1 MDRDDAVRSTNDDA
15 LVCKLSAATTGYLA
29 DPFVSVLLKRLPHR
43 VAPIMHR
50 GTYVRTAAL
59 DALVA
64 RFMGV
69 AAAAGRRSQVVSLG
83 AGSDTRFLLLKEGR
97 RNPGLYVE
105 IDFPQITSKKAMAL
119 ARGRTTKPL
128 LGDFQV
134 GAGGAEIIAQDYWL
148 LAGDLRNF
156 ASEILPRLVRMGLQ
170 PSEPT
175 LFLSECVM
183 IYLDPTVS
191 DAIVAAAA
199 SEFSAPF
206 FVTYEQILPD
216 DAFGRVMI
224 SNLKARNIELP
235 GIFAHPTLHSQ
246 VERYMSAGFTVARA
260 IDINEVWDKHISL
273 EEKARLARLEIFDE
287 VEEWVLLSRHYCIS
301 WTAKVSDGSGLSQE
315 LALRGWLSSD

>member
-83 AGSDTRFLLLKEGR
+83 AGSDTRFLLLKVGQEGR

-134 GAGGAEIIAQDYWL
+134 GAYGSHETGRRVCLTLVCTDTDPGAGGAEIIAQDYWL

-170 PSEPT
+170 PR
-175 LFLSECVM
+175 C
-183 IYLDPTVS
+183 
-191 DAIVAAAA
+191 AIAAA
-199 SEFSAPF
+199 SRPCS
-206 FVTYEQILPD
+206 LP
-216 DAFGRVMI
+216 
-224 SNLKARNIELP
+224 S
-235 GIFAHPTLHSQ
+235 
-246 VERYMSAGFTVARA
+246 
-260 IDINEVWDKHISL
+260 
-273 EEKARLARLEIFDE
+273 
-287 VEEWVLLSRHYCIS
+287 
-301 WTAKVSDGSGLSQE
+301 
-315 LALRGWLSSD
+315 